1 MAVLTEL
8 DTRELAH
15 RITLEVKLKRARE
28 WGLRVKVACLLIRFA
43 AWIAWFNVE
52 FV

>member
-1 MAVLTEL
+1 MQILEL
-8 DTRELAH
+8 DTKKFAH
-15 RITLEVKLKRARE
+15 KITLEVKLKRVNE
-28 WGLRVKVACLLIRFA
+28 WGLRLKIACLLIRFA